1 MPKLILAGG
10 SGFLGNALIQ
20 YFEEACHEIVVL
32 SRTPKTNHGNVKY
45 VVWDGVKVAD
55 WASELEHADAVI
67 NLSGKNVNCRYTTEN
82 KKEIMASRIN
92 STTAIGKAIQQ
103 LQNPPKLWINFSAVA
118 IYEKSYGLAMDENSD
133 QPGTG
138 FMYEVCKA
146 WERAVD
152 QTELSSTR
160 KVILRVSMVIGKE
173 AGVYKTLLPL
183 VKLGLGGKAGNGK
196 QMVSWIHLQDLCR
209 MINWLI
215 ANPTANGVY
224 NAAAPNPVT
233 NIQFMQA
240 FRKSV
245 GMPVG
250 FPAPAFAVKIGAF
263 LLGTEPELV
272 IDSVNVTPRKALSEG
287 FTFNYENIGDCLNSL
302 K

>member
-1 MPKLILAGG
+1 MRKLVLAGG

-20 YFEEACHEIVVL
+20 HFKEACDEIVVL
-32 SRTPKTNHGNVKY
+32 SRSPKTNHKNVKY
-45 VVWDGVKVAD
+45 VMWDGVTVAD
-55 WASELEHADAVI
+55 WASDLEHADAII
-67 NLSGKNVNCRYTTEN
+67 NLSGKNINCRYTAEN

-92 STTAIGKAIQQ
+92 STVAIGKAIQQ

-118 IYEKSYGLAMDENSD
+118 IYEKSYSVAVDENSD

-146 WERAVD
+146 WESAFKQV
-152 QTELSSTR
+152 ELSSTR
-160 KVILRVSMVIGKE
+160 KVVLRVSMVIGKE
-173 AGVYKTLLPL
+173 GGVYKTLLPL

-209 MINWLI
+209 LIHWLI
-215 ANPTANGVY
+215 TNPSTNGVY
-224 NAAAPNPVT
+224 NAAAPNPIT
-233 NIQFMQA
+233 NTQFMEA

-263 LLGTEPELV
+263 FMGTEPDLV
-272 IDSVNVTPRKALSEG
+272 LDSVNVIPRKAVSEG
-287 FTFNYENIGDCLNSL
+287 FTFNYEKIGDCLNSL
-302 K
+302 R